1 MQIFSLRE
9 DTLILIAS
17 DGLTDRDLV
26 EENGEALL
34 RPLVNRQISL
44 NKGVQQLV
52 EFANGYNG
60 HDNITAITVRIQI
73 GKWASK

>member
-1 MQIFSLRE
+1 VQIFSLRE

-34 RPLVNRQISL
+34 RPLINRQISL
-44 NKGVQQLV
+44 HQGVKQLV

-60 HDNITAITVRIQI
+60 HDNITAITVRIQV
-73 GKWASK
+73 GK